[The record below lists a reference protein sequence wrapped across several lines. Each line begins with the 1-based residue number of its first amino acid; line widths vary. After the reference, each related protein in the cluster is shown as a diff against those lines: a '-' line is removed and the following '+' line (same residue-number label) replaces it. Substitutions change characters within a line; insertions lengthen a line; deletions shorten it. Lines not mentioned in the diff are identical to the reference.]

1 MKKIAALI
9 LAVLFSVTAF
19 SCSGVISGGKAT
31 VLNNVVYDEKGSG
44 EYFYDADYFAKLSAF
59 SGRVYEDCAEN
70 DNANYVMSPLSL
82 YMALAVLHSVGDDGV
97 KSDIETLFGMDA
109 GDIEKTDDLFLSLVR
124 ERENDGELV
133 SKLDLTNSIWLDT
146 EFTANQT
153 ALDRLAEDFCCYAYK
168 APFKSDNKAANAAIR
183 KFIKEKT
190 KGLIDK
196 DFELEPATLFA
207 IINTLYFKDCWNF
220 GDGLTVKKRNFV
232 ANGETKEKDFL
243 IGEYFGGKVG
253 ETEVSEY
260 FYSKTSSG
268 YCIKFILPKDGVALK
283 DAMTAENLNAVN
295 SATYTGEEDGVRYLT
310 RCIFPKFKIE
320 SDTPVKEVFENQ
332 GYLQNAFH
340 AYTSDLTDIEL
351 CVSDIKHSAILKVD
365 EKGIEGAAV
374 TIIADKASAMPP
386 EQEQKFDFVIDRSF
400 GFMVTDPYGVILF
413 AGRVAEP

>member
-1 MKKIAALI
+1 MKKIAALV
-9 LAVLFSVTAF
+9 LAILFSVTAF
-19 SCSGVISGGKAT
+19 SCSGLISGGKAT
-31 VLNNVVYDEKGSG
+31 ALNKVIYDEKGSR

-59 SGRVYEDCAEN
+59 SGKVYQDCAEN

-109 GDIEKTDDLFLSLVR
+109 GDISKTDDLFISLVR
-124 ERENDGELV
+124 EREDEGKLV

-153 ALDRLAEDFCCYAYK
+153 ALDRLAEDFYCYAYK
-168 APFKSDNKAANAAIR
+168 TPFKSDNKAANLAIR

-220 GDGLTVKKRNFV
+220 DKGLTVKKRDFT

-243 IGEYFGGKVG
+243 IGEYYDGKVG

-268 YCIKFILPKDGVALK
+268 YRIKFILPKDGVELK
-283 DAMTAENLNAVN
+283 DAMTAENVNAVN
-295 SATYTGEEDGVRYLT
+295 YAKYIDEEDGVRYLT

-320 SDTPVKEVFENQ
+320 SDTPVKEVFENK
-332 GYLQNAFH
+332 GYLTNAFR
-340 AYTSDLTDIEL
+340 AYTSDLTDKEL
-351 CVSDIKHSAILKVD
+351 CVSDIKHSAVLKVD

-374 TIIADKASAMPP
+374 TIIASKATAEPP
-386 EQEQKFDFVIDRSF
+386 EHEQKLDFVIDRSF
-400 GFMVTDPYGVILF
+400 GFLVTDPYGVILF
-413 AGRVAEP
+413 AGRVTEP